1 MVRLKRAVS
10 LLLMTILIMT
20 NAVTAYAGEAEGDS
34 VIVENREAKEESL
47 QKKKDDEPVTEDVQA
62 TSLISEKV
70 SDESTVKVVPTDEP
84 VIEERQ
90 FLEDKLLE
98 SILSENKILEKMP
111 LVEKSFQEQSVTG
124 VTNEEKAKKSHDVCF
139 YIRGNGIG
147 ADIPD
152 EPASYS
158 TTEYSDAIR
167 INGAIEDS
175 KLAFST
181 DEVDGAENE
190 LLGDGFTAS
199 NAVTAT
205 ISTLP
210 SATEIKGVVD
220 DFDPTTHYVVWYVV
234 KNASTAGENSDVNI
248 HVDGVI
254 RLRQN
259 PLQLEEEASPD
270 VDITP
275 EHAEK
280 LDELESHIE
289 FHIYPK
295 LLGEDGRPIYEIE
308 YDRQEHLIG
317 GFEIVVVDTLQKDEY
332 DEPKPILG
340 FIFNC
345 LGKFLTFKSYA
356 SSEDCT
362 KFEYENEQFF
372 LNITSAYTTVIDE
385 IEDDITYYRGKE
397 PVDERDITVTDIRGK
412 SLAEKVVV
420 HSISDNLQTGG
431 NDFNPFALKKDKI
444 SLVIEAGTTVKNDDG
459 STITNAAFKLISGTL
474 KEGHRI
480 ASVTI
485 VGSQTGVGVS
495 TNEITKVVIEDANG
509 KEVTDYYNI
518 STKNGKLQV
527 VDPNKGSGGNA
538 ATQYTRTSVNED
550 NSGSYIPS
558 TGTTGTKKTT
568 EAING
573 RVARAKITHA
583 DGSVTYINVPFETSY
598 GNDLSDN
605 QPQVLGARRGATDDP
620 TSDSIYRIM
629 FMIVVAGSCIQ
640 FLRKNVISS
649 AIS

>member
-1 MVRLKRAVS
+1 MVWEKRAIA

-20 NAVTAYAGEAEGDS
+20 NAVTAYAGEIEGDS

-47 QKKKDDEPVTEDVQA
+47 QKKKEDELVTEDVQE
-62 TSLISEKV
+62 TSLV
-70 SDESTVKVVPTDEP
+70 SDEVSKEPTV
-84 VIEERQ
+84 
-90 FLEDKLLE
+90 LE
-98 SILSENKILEKMP
+98 SILLENKLSENKILEKMP
-111 LVEKSFQEQSVTG
+111 LVEQSFQEQSVTG
-124 VTNEEKAKKSHDVCF
+124 ATNEEKAKKPHDVCF
-139 YIRGNGIG
+139 YIRGNDIG

-199 NAVTAT
+199 NAVTAI

-210 SATEIKGVVD
+210 SAAEIKGVVD
-220 DFDPTTHYVVWYVV
+220 DFDPSIHYVVWYVV
-234 KNASTAGENSDVNI
+234 KSASTAGENSDVNI

-259 PLQLEEEASPD
+259 PLQLEEEVSHDA
-270 VDITP
+270 DITP

-295 LLGEDGRPIYEIE
+295 LLGENGQPVYEIE

-340 FIFNC
+340 FIFDC

-385 IEDDITYYRGKE
+385 VINDITYYRGKE
-397 PVDERDITVTDIRGK
+397 PVDVKDITVTDIRGK

-420 HSISDNLQTGG
+420 HSISDNLQGSI

-459 STITNAAFKLISGTL
+459 STITNATYDLQSGTL

-495 TNEITKVVIEDANG
+495 TNEITKVVIEDAGGN
-509 KEVTDYYNI
+509 EVTDYYNI
-518 STKNGKLQV
+518 TTVKGKLQV
-527 VDPNKGSGGNA
+527 VDPNKGSGGNS

-550 NSGSYIPS
+550 NSGGYIPN
-558 TGTTGTKKTT
+558 TGTTASKKTT

-573 RVARAKITHA
+573 RVARARITHA

-605 QPQVLGARRGATDDP
+605 QPQVLGARRAATDDP
-620 TSDSIYRIM
+620 VTDTMFRI
-629 FMIVVAGSCIQ
+629 IVMLVSLGILIQ
-640 FLRKNVISS
+640 LSRENS
-649 AIS
+649 ASAVKS